1 MSVLLCLSS
10 LFLFTFLFSW
20 VQENTRNDQFVK
32 TEALFQY
39 LTQLIL
45 FIINISKS
53 THNSPFFAG
62 FQTGKKDRL
71 SLNLL
76 IIIQLNSL

>member
-1 MSVLLCLSS
+1 M
-10 LFLFTFLFSW
+10 
-20 VQENTRNDQFVK
+20 QENTSDQFVK

-45 FIINISKS
+45 FIIKISKS

-62 FQTGKKDRL
+62 FQTETKDRL

-76 IIIQLNSL
+76 IIIQLNSLLLSSSNLMLQTHVYRHATFE

>member
-1 MSVLLCLSS
+1 MSVLFCLST
-10 LFLFTFLFSW
+10 LFSFTFLFSW
-20 VQENTRNDQFVK
+20 VQENTSDQFVK

-45 FIINISKS
+45 FIIKISKS

-62 FQTGKKDRL
+62 FQTEAKDRL